1 MTIDKNII
9 RKFMQEEY
17 EGYLVYKKLAKLE
30 KNLENS
36 KILDNIGEEEL
47 KHLET
52 WKTLLNEKP
61 KIRIFK
67 VWFYIF
73 IARFLGLTFGIKLME
88 INEDKGKNAYLEIL
102 KNNLDKDLATNIQK
116 MIDDED
122 KHEKLLINMINEEKL
137 DYIGSIVLG
146 LNDALVELT
155 GTLAGLTFALK
166 NTKLIA
172 MSGLITGI
180 AASFSMAASEYL
192 ATKAEG
198 DDDALKSS
206 IYTGIAYIFT
216 VIILALP
223 YLVLKSYSS
232 ALILTLIF
240 ALLIILVFNFY
251 ISIAKDYNFIHRFLE
266 MALLSMGVA
275 GLSFIIGIIVK
286 NLLGVEI

>member
-1 MTIDKNII
+1 MNIDKNII

-17 EGYLVYKKLAKLE
+17 EGYLVYKKLAKFE
-30 KNLENS
+30 KNPENS

-47 KHLET
+47 KHLDT

-61 KIRIFK
+61 KARIFK

-73 IARFLGLTFGIKLME
+73 VARFLGLTFGIKLME
-88 INEDKGKNAYLEIL
+88 RNEDKGKNAYLDVL
-102 KNNLDKDLATNIQK
+102 KNNLDKDLANNIQN
-116 MIDDED
+116 MINDED
-122 KHEKLLINMINEEKL
+122 KHENLLINMINEEKL

-223 YLVLKSYSS
+223 YLIIKSYSL
-232 ALILTLIF
+232 ALVFTLIF

-251 ISIAKDYNFIHRFLE
+251 ISIAKDYNFIKRFLE
-266 MALLSMGVA
+266 MAFLSMGVA